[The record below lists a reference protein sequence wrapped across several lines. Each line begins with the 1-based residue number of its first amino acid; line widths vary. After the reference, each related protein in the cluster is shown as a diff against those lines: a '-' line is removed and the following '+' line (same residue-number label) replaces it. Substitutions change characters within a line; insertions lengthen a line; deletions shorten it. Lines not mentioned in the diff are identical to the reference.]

1 MNKMLSTLVII
12 IMSVSAP
19 IFAADVPYISGGI
32 SEEGRTELNQSS
44 QNYNLKLIFALSSGA
59 YLSDIKVQ
67 IQDAGGARVVEA
79 VSTGPWFFAQLPPGK
94 YALTVSNNDQTLRK
108 SARVKRSG
116 QTKINFYW
124 RDE

>member
-1 MNKMLSTLVII
+1 MRKKLSTLVTII
-12 IMSVSAP
+12 SIISTP
-19 IFAADVPYISGGI
+19 ILAADLPYVSGGI
-32 SEEGRTELNQSS
+32 SEEGRAELNQSS

-67 IQDAGGARVVEA
+67 IKDGGGATVVDA
-79 VSTGPWFFAQLPPGK
+79 VSTGPWFFAQLPPGL
-94 YALTVSNNDQTLRK
+94 YTLTVTNKDQTLRK

-116 QTKINFYW
+116 QTKLNFYW